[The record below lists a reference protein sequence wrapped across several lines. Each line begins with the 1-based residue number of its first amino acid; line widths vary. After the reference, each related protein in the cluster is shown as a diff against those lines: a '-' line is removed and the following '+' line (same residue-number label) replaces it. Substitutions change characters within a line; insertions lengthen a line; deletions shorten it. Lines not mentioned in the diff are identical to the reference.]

1 MKLYLGV
8 DIGSSITK
16 AIALEGEVI
25 VGFTSIATMDPIAAA
40 SGAIGKL
47 LTEYSYNLDDV
58 LRIAVTGGGARFL
71 KVDRLFGIPIT
82 IVDEIEAIGLGG
94 IALTGK
100 KRALVVS
107 MGTGTAMVV
116 VEDYGRIIKH
126 IGGTGVGGGTLL
138 GLGRLLLNKHSIE
151 ALENL
156 AEKGD
161 PGIVD
166 LKVADIAGG
175 SVGMIPGEATASN
188 FGRIRD
194 EAKDEDIA
202 AALFNLVGQVI
213 GVLAVFA
220 SKVYGMERDIVAVGK
235 LASSKLIAKAMR
247 DVASIFDAEICF
259 PDNGD
264 YCTALG
270 AAYKLVRSVKPL

>member
-16 AIALEGEVI
+16 AVALREDTIA
-25 VGFTSIATMDPIAAA
+25 GFTSTVTMDPIAAA

-47 LTEYSYNLDDV
+47 LAEQGYRLEDV

-71 KVDRLFGIPIT
+71 RMNELFGIPLT
-82 IVDEIEAIGLGG
+82 MVDEVEAIGLGG

-100 KRALVVS
+100 DRALVVS
-107 MGTGTAMVV
+107 MGTGTAMVI
-116 VEDYGRIIKH
+116 VEDHGRSIKH

-138 GLGRLLLNKHSIE
+138 GLGRLILNKHSIE

-156 AEKGD
+156 AEKGNSVK
-161 PGIVD
+161 VD
-166 LKVADIAGG
+166 LTVADIAGG
-175 SVGMIPGEATASN
+175 PVGIIPSEATASN
-188 FGRIRD
+188 FGKISD
-194 EAKDEDIA
+194 EATDEDIA

-213 GVLAVFA
+213 GVLAIFA
-220 SKVYGMERDIVAVGK
+220 SKIYGMEKDIVAVGK
-235 LASSKLIAKAMR
+235 LASSKLIVKAMR
-247 DVASIFDAEICF
+247 DVAAIFEADICF
-259 PDNGD
+259 PENGD

-270 AAYKLVRSVKPL
+270 AAYKLARRLNP

>member
-16 AIALEGEVI
+16 AVALEGKNI
-25 VGFTSIATMDPIAAA
+25 VGFTSIATTDPIAAA

-47 LTEYSYNLDDV
+47 LAEHGYELEDI

-71 KVDRLFGIPIT
+71 KVRELFGIPLT
-82 IVDEIEAIGLGG
+82 MVDEVEAIGLGG

-100 KRALVVS
+100 RRALVVS

-116 VEDYGRIIKH
+116 VEGYGGSIKH

-138 GLGRLLLNKHSIE
+138 GLGRLLLNKHSVE

-161 PGIVD
+161 PRRVD
-166 LKVADIAGG
+166 ITVADIAGG
-175 SVGMIPGEATASN
+175 PVGIVPGEATASN
-188 FGRIRD
+188 FGKVSD
-194 EAKDEDIA
+194 EARDEDIA
-202 AALFNLVGQVI
+202 AAIFNLVGQVV

-220 SKVYGMERDIVAVGK
+220 SKIYGMERDIVAVGK
-235 LASSKLIAKAMR
+235 LTSSKLIVKAMK

-259 PDNGD
+259 PNNGG

-270 AAYKLVRSVKPL
+270 AAYKLAKELSL

>member
-16 AIALEGEVI
+16 AVAVEDGVVL
-25 VGFTSIATMDPIAAA
+25 GFTSIATMDPIAAA
-40 SGAIGKL
+40 SGAVGKL
-47 LTEYSYNLDDV
+47 LAEHGYRLEDIVS
-58 LRIAVTGGGARFL
+58 IAVTGGGARFL
-71 KVDRLFGIPIT
+71 KVGELFGIPLVL
-82 IVDEIEAIGLGG
+82 VDEVEAIGLGG

-100 KRALVVS
+100 GRALVVS

-116 VEDYGRIIKH
+116 VEDYGRIIRH

-138 GLGRLLLNKHSIE
+138 GLGRLLLNKHSVE

-156 AEKGD
+156 AERGD
-161 PGIVD
+161 PSRVD
-166 LKVADIAGG
+166 LTVFDIAGG
-175 SVGMIPGEATASN
+175 PVGVVPGEATASN
-188 FGRIRD
+188 FGKISD
-194 EAKDEDIA
+194 EARDEDIA
-202 AALFNLVGQVI
+202 AALFNLIGQVV

-235 LASSKLIAKAMR
+235 LASSKLIVKAMMG
-247 DVASIFDAEICF
+247 VASIFGVEICF
-259 PDNGD
+259 PDNGG

-270 AAYKLVRSVKPL
+270 AAYKLARR